1 MFNANNVSVSFSK
14 KNILENISL
23 CTNSNLIGILGPNG
37 AGKSTF
43 LKTLGGFIKKYNG
56 SIKLNNIELKDFTI
70 NDLAKIRSYVTAQEN
85 VTNEFIT
92 VYNYLCFGR
101 ALYQNFWG
109 TLTKEDKSI
118 IEKNMSLLG
127 IQSLIKD
134 NISNLSSG
142 EMQRVQIARA
152 LIQEPNILLLDEPTS
167 HLDINFQ
174 IKIMTL
180 LKKISKNIKIVCV
193 LHDLNLA
200 SHFCEEI
207 ILLKK
212 GELQAFGKTE
222 DVLTAKNLELVFEN
236 KWNISLDEISRKKII
251 FPIYNPY

>member
-1 MFNANNVSVSFSK
+1 MSVSLSER
-14 KNILENISL
+14 NILENISFS
-23 CTNSNLIGILGPNG
+23 TSSNIVGILGPNG

-56 SIKLNNIELKDFTI
+56 SIKLNNIELKEFNI
-70 NDLAKIRSYVTAQEN
+70 KDLAKIRSYVAAQEN

-118 IEKNMSLLG
+118 IDKNIDLLG
-127 IQSLIKD
+127 IQSLIND

-142 EMQRVQIARA
+142 ELQRVQIARA
-152 LIQEPNILLLDEPTS
+152 LIQEPTIILLDEPTS

-180 LKKISKNIKIVCV
+180 LKKISEKIKIVCV

-212 GELQAFGKTE
+212 GALHIFGKTE
-222 DVLTAKNLELVFEN
+222 EVLTEENLELVFEN
-236 KWNISLDEISRKKII
+236 KWKIDLDDNSNKKVI
-251 FPIYNPY
+251 FPIYGL

>member
-1 MFNANNVSVSFSK
+1 MFNVNNVSVSLSEK
-14 KNILENISL
+14 KILENISL
-23 CTNSNLIGILGPNG
+23 SSDRHLIGILGPNG

-43 LKTLGGFIKKYNG
+43 LKTLGGFIKKYKG
-56 SIKLNNIELKDFTI
+56 SVKLNNVELSHFTI
-70 NDLAKIRSYVTAQEN
+70 KDLAKIRSYVAAQEN
-85 VTNEFIT
+85 ITNEFIS

-109 TLTKEDKSI
+109 TLTKEDKLI
-118 IEKNMSLLG
+118 IDKNIELLG
-127 IQSLIKD
+127 IKVLIND

-142 EMQRVQIARA
+142 ELQRVQIARA
-152 LIQEPNILLLDEPTS
+152 LIQEPSILLLDEPTS

-180 LKKISKNIKIVCV
+180 LKKISETIKVVCV

-207 ILLKK
+207 ILLKN
-212 GELQAFGKTE
+212 GELKAFGKT
-222 DVLTAKNLELVFEN
+222 DNVLTSELLELVFEN
-236 KWNISLDEISRKKII
+236 KWNISLDKISSKKII
-251 FPIYNPY
+251 FPIYNV